1 MFSLQSEMFQEDI
14 FPPCE
19 AGKPSLTA
27 EEWIA
32 GTDKDPWLVK
42 FTRDGLQDMTL
53 EESQIVSINSVWY
66 IDDSKLSDKY
76 SYGC

>member
-1 MFSLQSEMFQEDI
+1 MSLSFEMFSFRSKMFQEDI

-42 FTRDGLQDMTL
+42 FTRDGLQEMTL
-53 EESQIVSINSVWY
+53 EESQIVSS
-66 IDDSKLSDKY
+66 LS
-76 SYGC
+76 GT